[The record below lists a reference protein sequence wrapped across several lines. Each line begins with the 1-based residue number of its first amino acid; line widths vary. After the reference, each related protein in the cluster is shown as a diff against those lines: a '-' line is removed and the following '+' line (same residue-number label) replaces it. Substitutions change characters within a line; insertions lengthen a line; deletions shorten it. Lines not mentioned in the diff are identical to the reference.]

1 MRRRDFIALTAA
13 SALACA
19 AHAQQPARQR
29 RIGIVLPGW
38 DGTKT
43 NPIEAEFLDGLV
55 RHGYVEGRN
64 LIVDRYAAMGSMD
77 RFPDL
82 AAKVA
87 SNHPEVILTGAP
99 PMTLALKAATQTIP
113 IVTVIGD
120 PVALGLVSSLARPGG
135 NVTGITVDAGA
146 ELSGKRLGLLRETR
160 PDATRLAYLSSSQ
173 ALKQPQ
179 AAMVKQAAETL
190 KLSLLHI
197 DLGNSLNEGA
207 YKAAYDF
214 VAKVGAELLLVSDE
228 PQHLPNSKVLVG
240 IAAKAQIPAMYPFR
254 DLVVAGGLMA
264 YYRDL
269 FDAFRQVADQVA
281 QILDGGNPAEMPF
294 RQPTSFKFSISTK
307 AARDIGIIVP
317 PTLLASADEV
327 IE

>member
-13 SALACA
+13 SALACS

-38 DGTKT
+38 DGTKI

-146 ELSGKRLGLLRETR
+146 ELSGKRLSLLRETR

-207 YKAAYDF
+207 YKAAYDS
-214 VAKVGAELLLVSDE
+214 VAKAGAELLLVSDE

-294 RQPTSFKFSISTK
+294 RQPTFFKLSISTK
-307 AARDIGIIVP
+307 AARAIGIIVP

>member
-1 MRRRDFIALTAA
+1 MRRRDFLALASA
-13 SALACA
+13 SALACS
-19 AHAQQPARQR
+19 AHAQQSARQR

-38 DGTKT
+38 DGTKI
-43 NPIEAEFLDGLV
+43 NPVEAEFLDGLV

-77 RFPDL
+77 RFADL
-82 AAKVA
+82 AATVVG
-87 SNHPEVILTGAP
+87 NHPEVIVTGAP

-146 ELSGKRLGLLRETR
+146 ELSGKRLSLLRETR

-173 ALKQPQ
+173 AMQQPQ
-179 AAMVKQAAETL
+179 AAMAKQAAEEL
-190 KLSLLHI
+190 KLSFLHV
-197 DLGNSLNEGA
+197 DLGNSLNERA
-207 YKAAYDF
+207 YKAAYDS
-214 VAKVGAELLLVSDE
+214 VVKVGAELLLVSDE

-240 IAAKAQIPAMYPFR
+240 IATNAQIPAMYPFR

-269 FDAFRQVADQVA
+269 FDAFRQVADQAA

-307 AARDIGIIVP
+307 AAREIGITIP

>member
-1 MRRRDFIALTAA
+1 MRRREFIALAAA
-13 SALACA
+13 SAFACSA
-19 AHAQQPARQR
+19 RAQQPTRQR
-29 RIGIVLPGW
+29 RIGVVLPGW
-38 DGTKT
+38 DGTKI
-43 NPIEAEFLDGLV
+43 NPIEAEFLNGLV

-64 LIVDRYAAMGSMD
+64 LIVDRYAAMGNMA
-77 RFPDL
+77 RFPEL

-99 PMTLALKAATQTIP
+99 PMTLALEAATQTIP

-146 ELSGKRLGLLRETR
+146 ELSGKRLALLREMR
-160 PDATRLAYLSSSQ
+160 PNATRLAYLSSSQ

-179 AAMVKQAAETL
+179 ATAVKQAAEAL
-190 KLSLLHI
+190 RLSLLHV

-207 YKAAYDF
+207 YQAAYDL
-214 VAKVGAELLLVSDE
+214 VAKMGAELLLVSDE

-240 IAAKAQIPAMYPFR
+240 IAMSAQIPAMYPFR

-281 QILDGGNPAEMPF
+281 QILDGGNPSEMPF
-294 RQPTSFKFSISTK
+294 RQPTAFKFSINTR

-317 PTLLASADEV
+317 STLLASADEV